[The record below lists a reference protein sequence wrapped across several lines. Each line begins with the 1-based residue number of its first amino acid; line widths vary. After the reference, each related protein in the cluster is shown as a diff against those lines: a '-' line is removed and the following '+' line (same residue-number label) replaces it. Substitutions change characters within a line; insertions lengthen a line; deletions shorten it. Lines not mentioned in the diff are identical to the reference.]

1 MKVLMLVQNPTARG
15 PVPKHTVHLVASLR
29 DLGCEV
35 VTHPWGQEQPGE
47 SPARKVRARL
57 RDIRSVRR
65 TVRGEHFDV
74 AVVKTAHDWRTL
86 LRDIPVALVLR
97 RRCRPIVLQLHGSRA
112 SALVQPGSRLF
123 KAGTATLLRLVDAL
137 LVLSTEE
144 QRQWSE
150 FRARP
155 PAYVVKNPFVSTSN
169 GRGSSAERLPQLL
182 FVGRLIREKGVFDV
196 VNALPSIVEK
206 TEARLVVVGEG
217 EGEQDLRALI
227 ATLGLQDHVTLT
239 GYIHGPKL
247 ADVYRAS
254 SVFVL
259 PTSWDEGFPTVLAEA
274 MDAGLP
280 IVTTRIRG
288 AADHLVAGDNA
299 LFVAAGDTQALARA
313 ILELLDDDA
322 LRQRMGSAN
331 RERVRSFAPA
341 VVAREYLDV
350 LNAVVRGYSS
360 KSAM

>member
-1 MKVLMLVQNPTARG
+1 MKVLMLVQNPAARG
-15 PVPKHTVHLVASLR
+15 PVAKHTVHLVESLR

-47 SPARKVRARL
+47 SLIHKIRGRV

-65 TVRGEHFDV
+65 AIRRERFDV
-74 AVVKTAHDWRTL
+74 AVVKTSHDWRTL

-97 RRCRPIVLQLHGSRA
+97 GRCRPVVLQLHGSRA
-112 SALVQPGSRLF
+112 SALVQPGSSLF
-123 KAGTATLLRLVDAL
+123 KAATAALMRLVDGL

-144 QRQWSE
+144 QRQWTE

-155 PAYVVKNPFVSTSN
+155 PAHVVKNPFVPA
-169 GRGSSAERLPQLL
+169 SAGEGHPSDGPPQLL
-182 FVGRLIREKGVFDV
+182 FVGRVIREKGVFDV
-196 VNALPSIVEK
+196 VNALASIVDRREV
-206 TEARLVVVGEG
+206 RLVVVGEG
-217 EGEQDLRALI
+217 EGEEDLRALI
-227 ATLGLQDHVTLT
+227 TRLDLKDHVTLA
-239 GYIHGPKL
+239 GYVQSPGL
-247 ADVYRAS
+247 ADIYRSS

-280 IVTTRIRG
+280 IVTTQIRG
-288 AADHLVAGDNA
+288 AADHLVAGENA
-299 LFVAAGDTQALARA
+299 LFVAAGDTEGVAGA

-322 LRQRMGSAN
+322 LRQRMASAN

-350 LNAVVRGYSS
+350 LNAIVRGYSR
-360 KSAM
+360 KSAT